1 MCQLPWLVAGD
12 FNEILF
18 ANEKSSGTDRPKY
31 LINNFR
37 EALCDCALEDLG
49 SKGHP
54 FTWCNGRSGDAFVQ
68 ERINRGVSNF
78 EWWSLFPGSSV
89 SHLDFWKSYHEP
101 RLVRVTEAVND
112 LVQQQFHP
120 HRFKFEQYWLK
131 DEESDAIVARCW
143 EKHCPGD
150 AMHGVLSK
158 ISQCGSQLQ
167 KWGVL
172 KRNQLR
178 SSLMHK
184 RATLKH
190 VNEILS
196 SNDWRQLRKI
206 EKELEDLIRVDKVY
220 WKQRSQ
226 VQWLKRVIVTRNI
239 FMPKLK
245 LKEQKIIWWV
255 YLMIVEH
262 GMILLLLWRM
272 LFNIIIKIYSLPP
285 GLLMSIWQW
294 CLIVFDS

>member
-1 MCQLPWLVAGD
+1 MNIDEAVDCKT
-12 FNEILF
+12 NEG
-18 ANEKSSGTDRPKY
+18 AT
-31 LINNFR
+31 
-37 EALCDCALEDLG
+37 
-49 SKGHP
+49 
-54 FTWCNGRSGDAFVQ
+54 
-68 ERINRGVSNF
+68 
-78 EWWSLFPGSSV
+78 GSSLPSRTV
-89 SHLDFWKSYHEP
+89 RWKRIAREVKSRIAGP
-101 RLVRVTEAVND
+101 VRTAWKEAVND

-206 EKELEDLIRVDKVY
+206 EKELEDLIRVDKAF
-220 WKQRSQ
+220 
-226 VQWLKRVIVTRNI
+226 L
-239 FMPKLK
+239 
-245 LKEQKIIWWV
+245 
-255 YLMIVEH
+255 
-262 GMILLLLWRM
+262 
-272 LFNIIIKIYSLPP
+272 
-285 GLLMSIWQW
+285 
-294 CLIVFDS
+294 